1 MTFTL
6 KRRPHSLRC
15 SFCGKP
21 DSQVSKLIAGPA
33 VYICDVCVGVCNR
46 ILEAT
51 PATSAGWDGWEAMTD
66 EQLLGALRPAVAT
79 VEATRSIL
87 QTQVDT
93 LRSREVSWAD
103 IGTALGIS
111 RQAAWERFS

>member
-1 MTFTL
+1 ML
-6 KRRPHSLRC
+6 
-15 SFCGKP
+15 
-21 DSQVSKLIAGPA
+21 D
-33 VYICDVCVGVCNR
+33 
-46 ILEAT
+46 AT
-51 PATSAGWDGWEAMTD
+51 PATFAGWDKMTD
-66 EQLLGALRPAVAT
+66 AQLLGALRPAVAT

>member
-6 KRRPHSLRC
+6 KCCPRSLRC
-15 SFCGKP
+15 SFCKKP
-21 DSQVSKLIAGPA
+21 DKEVAKLIGGPK

-51 PATSAGWDGWEAMTD
+51 PATFPGWEAMTD
-66 EQLLGALRPAVAT
+66 EQLLDALRPAIAT
-79 VEATRSIL
+79 VEATRSIV

-93 LRSREVSWAD
+93 LRSRGISWAD
-103 IGTALGIS
+103 IGAALGIS